1 MSTFVEPSLE
11 SVTPFKS
18 SGASA
23 RSDVGSLTNKERGSI
38 SRRLGAN
45 LCGGGLLCVGIF
57 IERSLEGQAEIGQL
71 VQALAALI
79 VSMGVFYE
87 AIVGFFSKPT
97 RNYTEQL
104 VALAVFAA
112 IAAGDFVSAALVPL
126 LLELGHLFE
135 ERSALGAQAA
145 IKRLRVLCTRDAT
158 IVRGDEELTISSEE
172 IEVGTTLITRPGE
185 VIAADGLV
193 ETGFASIDQ
202 SPVTGES
209 NPVSVAPGDT
219 VYAGTVNLD
228 GMLKI
233 HVEKAGNQTVLGEVI
248 RVLQEVENAKTPIVR
263 LLEKGAS
270 YYLPLVIT
278 LAAIVLFLTSDLDRF
293 ITVLIVACP
302 CALVLAAPSA
312 MVAAMSKATADSIL
326 IKNAAFLEKVGT
338 LDTLILDKTG
348 TLTTGVQSV
357 IDVRAYGAHSKQDV
371 LLLAAAASRGSKHP
385 ASRAISKAAKEQGFI
400 VPEATSLREAS
411 GRGVEACIADQC
423 IRIGRSAW
431 LHEFGIETLTEEKR
445 TGVWVARDDQVI
457 GFIALFDQTRDEAT
471 NVIDAMRDLG
481 FGRVTLLTG
490 DRTEVAERVASQ
502 LGLDEVFAEV
512 LPQEKLEIVRREQQ
526 AGRRVLM
533 VGDGMNDALALSAA
547 DIGVAIGAD
556 MNEVALGGADV
567 ALLSNDLQRLPQ
579 TIHLADQTRRVIF
592 ENVLIGLFFSVIMLS
607 LASLGVISPLAGAV
621 LHNAGAIFVVLNSSR
636 LLERKHRAS
645 SSIGLEPVKIT
656 Q

>member
-1 MSTFVEPSLE
+1 MSPFVENSLE
-11 SVTPFKS
+11 SVTPFRS
-18 SGASA
+18 PGAS
-23 RSDVGSLTNKERGSI
+23 VQIENVSLTSDERNSI

-45 LCGGGLLCVGIF
+45 LCGAGLLCIGIF

-71 VQALAALI
+71 VQAIAALV

-87 AIVGFFSKPT
+87 AITGFFSKPT

-145 IKRLRVLCTRDAT
+145 IKRLRVLCARDAT
-158 IVRGDEELTISSEE
+158 IEQDGKELTISSEE
-172 IEVGTTLITRPGE
+172 IEPGMYLITRPGE
-185 VIAADGLV
+185 VIAADGRV
-193 ETGFASIDQ
+193 DSGFASIDQ

-209 NPVSVAPGDT
+209 NPLSVASGDT

-263 LLEKGAS
+263 MLEKGAS
-270 YYLPLVIT
+270 YYLPLIIT

-312 MVAAMSKATADSIL
+312 MVAAMSKATSDSIL
-326 IKNAAFLEKVGT
+326 IKNAAFLEQVAT

-348 TLTTGVQSV
+348 TLTTGIQSV
-357 IDVRAYGAHSKQDV
+357 VGVRTYGAYSERDV
-371 LLLAAAASRGSKHP
+371 LQFAAAASLGSKHP
-385 ASRAISKAAKEQGFI
+385 ASKAISKAAQEYGFE
-400 VPEATSLREAS
+400 VPEATSLREAA
-411 GRGVEACIADQC
+411 GRGVEAWIDNQH
-423 IRIGRSAW
+423 IRIGRLEW
-431 LHEFGIETLTEEKR
+431 LQGLGVETQSKEMGS
-445 TGVWVARDDQVI
+445 GVWVARGNQII
-457 GFIALFDQTRDEAT
+457 GFISMFDETRDEAEA
-471 NVIDAMRDLG
+471 VIDEMRALG
-481 FGRVTLLTG
+481 FGRIALLTG

-502 LGLDEVFAEV
+502 LGLDDVFAEV
-512 LPQEKLEIVRREQQ
+512 LPNEKLEIVEQERR

-547 DIGVAIGAD
+547 DVGVAIGAD

-567 ALLSNDLQRLPQ
+567 ALLSNDLRRLPE
-579 TIHLADQTRRVIF
+579 TVHLADQTRQVIV

-607 LASLGVISPLAGAV
+607 LAAFGVISPLTGAV

-636 LLERKHRAS
+636 LLERQHRNSAS
-645 SSIGLEPVKIT
+645 LNPEPASLNT
-656 Q
+656 